1 MNDSGL
7 NYTRVMF
14 AVLDFMSRNPDRAY
28 YVREVAEMA
37 GVSTGAASIT
47 LTSLHGSRLIDL
59 EEKGGLK
66 LYKINLLNPVSRQ
79 FKVLFNV
86 QRLEDLVNALS
97 NVAERVVLFGSS
109 AQGTDG
115 EESDIDLFI
124 ETQSPSKVKAILR
137 DFQEIVHKSSHR
149 NLSPIIVQPG
159 GLMTIQRKDQPL
171 FENILRGRVLW
182 PKE

>member
-7 NYTRVMF
+7 NYTRVMLT
-14 AVLDFMSRNPDRAY
+14 VLDFLSRHPDRAY
-28 YVREVAEMA
+28 YVREVAEEA

-47 LTSLHGSRLIDL
+47 LTSLHGRRLIDL

-66 LYKINLLNPVSRQ
+66 LYRINLLNPVSRQ
-79 FKVLFNV
+79 FKVLFSV
-86 QRLEDLVNALS
+86 HRLEKLVNSLS

-115 EESDIDLFI
+115 EDSDIDLLI
-124 ETQSPSKVKAILR
+124 ETQNPSRVKAILR
-137 DFQEIVHKSSHR
+137 DFQEVVQKTSRR

-171 FENILRGRVLW
+171 FESILRGKVLW